1 MRHCFTYTARNRR
14 LTLGVQT
21 RIMGIINVTPDSF
34 SQDGCLTGDRHNFTE
49 HALRL
54 ARRHLRHGADVLDIG
69 GESTRPGAARV
80 TARDE
85 IHRIIPVITRLA
97 KIKTAIISVDTNKT
111 TTARAALD
119 AGAHIIN
126 NIKGTQLNTS
136 LLKMIARY
144 QAGIILMHMS
154 HGTPRTMQ
162 RDIHHYT
169 DIMTNIAD
177 SLRESIEKC
186 LDNGIKSDKIMID
199 PGIGF
204 GKTVEHN
211 LIILNRLK
219 TLSRLKMP
227 ILLGTSRKSFIG
239 HTLNRDVRHRLW
251 GTAATLALGI
261 HNGAHML
268 RVHDVK
274 AMADTARMAD
284 AICNEKADHA

>member
-1 MRHCFTYTARNRR
+1 MRQRFTCTVRNRQIS
-14 LTLGVQT
+14 LGTQT

-34 SQDGCLTGDRHNFTE
+34 SRDGCLAAGRCDFIDR
-49 HALRL
+49 ALRL
-54 ARRHLRHGADVLDIG
+54 ARRHLKDGADILDIG
-69 GESTRPGAARV
+69 GESTRPGAVRV
-80 TARDE
+80 TTAEECR
-85 IHRIIPVITRLA
+85 RIIPVIRRLA
-97 KIKTAIISVDTNKT
+97 RDPDTIISADTNKT
-111 TTARAALD
+111 AAAKSALD

-144 QAGIILMHMS
+144 QAGIILMHMNQA
-154 HGTPRTMQ
+154 TPRTMQ
-162 RDIHHYT
+162 RDIHYT

-219 TLSRLKMP
+219 TLSRLRMP

-239 HTLNRDVRHRLW
+239 YTLNRDVRQRLW
-251 GTAATLALGI
+251 GTAATVALGI
-261 HNGAHML
+261 QNGVHII

-274 AMADTARMAD
+274 AMTDTARMAD
-284 AICNEKADHA
+284 AICNEKADHD